1 MRMRWFLL
9 ALRLALPV
17 TVPAA
22 VPCTHLAMHHF
33 LLQILGVAVMRMR
46 WFLPALRLVLPVTV
60 PAALVGTHL
69 TMHDFLLPN
78 FGVAVIRM
86 GDWWVLLALG
96 LLLPLSVPA
105 ALSCTHL
112 TMPNFSVPDRGVAVI
127 RMRWLVIR
135 LLRADM
141 GVRVPSAEFLLGD
154 TGVTSL
160 ALQSE
165 SSAAWLWLLLRT
177 SRKWSG
183 MEGQW
188 IRWIDDPGSADFL
201 HRYTSLTCLTLCTDG
216 IATKFLRFWKCN
228 GPCRSCWSH
237 KNNKKHQSRCN
248 QSSKLHGVFVFD
260 EVLLLL
266 LLLICVCVFSLVF
279 YLCLCRVCWS
289 TRC

>member
-33 LLQILGVAVMRMR
+33 LLQIRGVAVMRMR
-46 WFLPALRLVLPVTV
+46 WFLLALRLVLPVTV

-141 GVRVPSAEFLLGD
+141 CD
-154 TGVTSL
+154 TSL
-160 ALQSE
+160 ALQSV
-165 SSAAWLWLLLRT
+165 SSAAWLWLVLRA
-177 SRKWSG
+177 SVKWSG

-188 IRWIDDPGSADFL
+188 IRRIDDPGSADFL

-216 IATKFLRFWKCN
+216 IATKFLRFWRCN
-228 GPCRSCWSH
+228 GPCRSCRSH
-237 KNNKKHQSRCN
+237 NNNKKHQSRCN
-248 QSSKLHGVFVFD
+248 QSSKLHGVFVFA
-260 EVLLLL
+260 LL
-266 LLLICVCVFSLVF
+266 
-279 YLCLCRVCWS
+279 
-289 TRC
+289 